1 MKKNSMA
8 PVKDGSPT
16 VRVVCSTVSLFP
28 TGEPQ
33 PPSNG
38 WVMQIN
44 AGYNQPQVDSYQESD
59 VFDDDYEIPGRR
71 FEVDRGETRLNPS
84 NGGLDRQLNAGYDQP
99 DVSEESEN
107 VYIDPVI
114 PVDVNR
120 GKVGTHQY
128 ANGTGDGVHR
138 RIRQPVCDR
147 PNYEL
152 HRYELCT
159 QEEEIVKLLSTFG
172 PGLSADSR
180 WPINIADLFSTI
192 ICFYLCYDIDE

>member
-1 MKKNSMA
+1 MHGVWNEDNVMYINCNEGSLRHYIVITFLCRRAAVRKPMKKNSMA

-28 TGEPQ
+28 NGEPQ

-38 WVMQIN
+38 WAMQIN
-44 AGYNQPQVDSYQESD
+44 AGYNQPQVDSNQESD
-59 VFDDDYEIPGRR
+59 VVDDDYQIPGRR

-84 NGGLDRQLNAGYDQP
+84 SGGLDRQLNAGYDQP
-99 DVSEESEN
+99 DVYMSDESEN

-128 ANGTGDGVHR
+128 ANGLGMVYTGEYANQCVIDRTTNYIDMSCGFR
-138 RIRQPVCDR
+138 R
-147 PNYEL
+147 
-152 HRYELCT
+152 
-159 QEEEIVKLLSTFG
+159 KK
-172 PGLSADSR
+172 
-180 WPINIADLFSTI
+180 
-192 ICFYLCYDIDE
+192 